1 MTQGEGGVRLSDVLE
16 PVLQAEDADAEELDD
31 AVGMVA
37 EALAAL
43 GALLIG
49 PSGTPVA
56 GASDEMAVLGALN
69 TYGQMLVREGR
80 LDEALGVT
88 ELMDRVRERQTSRQ
102 PRPDDE
108 DD

>member
-1 MTQGEGGVRLSDVLE
+1 MRLSDVLE
-16 PVLQAEDADAEELDD
+16 PVLRAEDADTEELND

-49 PSGTPVA
+49 PSGNPVA

-80 LDEALGVT
+80 LEEALGVT
-88 ELMDRVRERQTSRQ
+88 ELMDRIRELQASHR
-102 PRPDDE
+102 PRPDGNGD
-108 DD
+108 